1 MSLEHKILKSIAKTR
16 HDIFT
21 KIMKFFSLS
30 ANAGVIFFILSL
42 IMILSEKY
50 KKMGYACIVT
60 VLTHSFICNVLLK
73 PVIKRMRPFDR
84 YQDIIVLL
92 DKMPKDY
99 SFPSGHT
106 GASFAFAT
114 TVFLYDKKLGALAY
128 ILALCIAYSRM
139 YLGVHYPTDIIGG
152 VILGSGIA
160 ILIFNFFPLEKFLL
174 MLKIVV

>member
-73 PVIKRMRPFDR
+73 PVIKR

-92 DKMPKDY
+92 DKIPKDY

-160 ILIFNFFPLEKFLL
+160 ILIFYFFPLEKFLL

>member
-42 IMILSEKY
+42 MMILSEKY

-92 DKMPKDY
+92 DKIPKDY

-114 TVFLYDKKLGALAY
+114 TVFLYDKK
-128 ILALCIAYSRM
+128 LALCIAYSRM

-160 ILIFNFFPLEKFLL
+160 ILIFYFFPLEKFLL

>member
-1 MSLEHKILKSIAKTR
+1 MSFEHKILKSIAKTR

-42 IMILSEKY
+42 II
-50 KKMGYACIVT
+50 
-60 VLTHSFICNVLLK
+60 ICNVLLK

-92 DKMPKDY
+92 DKIPKDY

-160 ILIFNFFPLEKFLL
+160 ILIFYFFPLEKFLL

>member
-1 MSLEHKILKSIAKTR
+1 MSFEHRILKGIAKTR

-21 KIMKFFSLS
+21 RIMKFFSLS

-42 IMILSEKY
+42 LMILSGKY
-50 KKMGYACIVT
+50 KKIGYACIVT
-60 VLTHSFICNVLLK
+60 VLTHSFICNVILK
-73 PVIKRMRPFDR
+73 PLIRRMRPFDR

-92 DKMPKDY
+92 DKLPKDY

-106 GASFAFAT
+106 GASFTFAT
-114 TVFLYDKKLGALAY
+114 TVFLYDKRLGALAY

-152 VILGSGIA
+152 AILGSSVA
-160 ILIFNFFPLEKFLL
+160 ILMYYFFPLDK
-174 MLKIVV
+174 MLSIFKL

>member
-1 MSLEHKILKSIAKTR
+1 MSFEHKILKSIAKTR

-92 DKMPKDY
+92 DKIPKDY

-114 TVFLYDKKLGALAY
+114 TVFLYDKKVGALHSLFTHVFGCTLSNRYNRWCHTWKRNSY
-128 ILALCIAYSRM
+128 IDFLL
-139 YLGVHYPTDIIGG
+139 
-152 VILGSGIA
+152 
-160 ILIFNFFPLEKFLL
+160 FPIEKFLL